1 MIIVILLICCVNLKC
16 AICIIDP
23 VCGMLS
29 VEESNTMSDR
39 KQKPPISIRLPDDL
53 KEALEEIAKH
63 EHRSLHNLIVHILY
77 EYIEHKDDKP

>member
-1 MIIVILLICCVNLKC
+1 
-16 AICIIDP
+16 
-23 VCGMLS
+23 
-29 VEESNTMSDR
+29 MSDR

-77 EYIEHKDDKP
+77 EYIEHKNDKP